1 VPARKPSIT
10 DELIKGDLLSD
21 SEKPFA
27 EGHKGELLNV
37 LTSPH
42 PHGMGLGANGA
53 VPEAGLKERFLK
65 RGAYTDADYEKA
77 MQSCIEHE
85 WVKRVSDRVQLT
97 EEGYQICK

>member
-1 VPARKPSIT
+1 
-10 DELIKGDLLSD
+10 LLSD

-65 RGAYTDADYEKA
+65 RGAYTEADYEQA
-77 MQSCIEHE
+77 MQSIIEQG